1 MSFDNYKPE
10 GLRQR
15 AWWVMRRSKK
25 FTLVQLLS
33 TVTTELDKNPEKN
46 LRAYLNGLV
55 KAGLVRITR
64 KPSGAARRTKHIY
77 EYTLLIDGGRK
88 NPSLRKNGEVY
99 DLNTYETYPA
109 IFNAKGQ
116 PLTREPTESEAGDA

>member
-15 AWWVMRRSKK
+15 AWWVMRRRKK

-55 KAGLVRITR
+55 KSGLVRITR
-64 KPSGAARRTKHIY
+64 KPSGAAKRTKHIY

-88 NPSLRKNGEVY
+88 NPSLRKNGDVF
-99 DLNTYETYPA
+99 DPNTNKTYPT
-109 IFNAKGQ
+109 IFNAKGE
-116 PLTREPTESEAGDA
+116 LLVTADTENEVW